1 MAPQAH
7 PPDSFGAIGDS
18 PNAGAIYHNGGATR
32 LPFLASF
39 GRCFTR
45 QSAEAPALSL
55 IIRYPESRF
64 RRTALALRVRK
75 SSAGSNVM
83 QDRSWLSAIAIL
95 AALWAPAADAQADL
109 SRYPDL
115 KGQWV
120 RWGPSGPDLKGPLV
134 RSGPTGFNGARF
146 DPSKPAHRGQ
156 EPPLTP

>member
-7 PPDSFGAIGDS
+7 PPDSFGALGDS
-18 PNAGAIYHNGGATR
+18 PNAGAIYHNGGETQI
-32 LPFLASF
+32 PFLASF

-55 IIRYPESRF
+55 IIRYPASRF
-64 RRTALALRVRK
+64 CRTALFA
-75 SSAGSNVM
+75 SAQIIRGRNVM
-83 QDRSWLSAIAIL
+83 QDRSWLSAIAIS
-95 AALWAPAADAQADL
+95 AALWAPTAEAQTDL

-134 RSGPTGFNGARF
+134 RNGPPGF
-146 DPSKPAHRGQ
+146 
-156 EPPLTP
+156 